1 MAVPV
6 IVWRNPKFEQPPRRW
21 SKLER
26 EHNRNLYVVLES
38 VSVRENTWEGLPSL
52 EMITCGA
59 KAESAAATHPA
70 HAKKMSLWG
79 RV

>member
-1 MAVPV
+1 MAAPA

-38 VSVRENTWEGLPSL
+38 VSLHENTWEGLPTL
-52 EMITCGA
+52 EMIKCA
-59 KAESAAATHPA
+59 KADTAPATQPRHT
-70 HAKKMSLWG
+70 KRMSLWG